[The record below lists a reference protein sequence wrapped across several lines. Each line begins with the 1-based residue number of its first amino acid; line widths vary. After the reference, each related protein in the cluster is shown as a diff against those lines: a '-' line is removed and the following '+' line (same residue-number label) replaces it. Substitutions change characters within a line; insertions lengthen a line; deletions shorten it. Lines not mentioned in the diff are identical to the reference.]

1 MSDDPQSPR
10 RQPPE
15 DEDRGRAREWSRLGQ
30 LAFEFLGYLLVLGY
44 VGWLL
49 DQRYGWNGRGL
60 FGGLMLG
67 LVAWIYRVLRV
78 TRNLF
83 K

>member
-1 MSDDPQSPR
+1 MSLERPSQRREPSDDD
-10 RQPPE
+10 
-15 DEDRGRAREWSRLGQ
+15 DEQRASEWQRMSQ
-30 LAFEFLGYLLVLGY
+30 LAFEFLGYLLILGY
-44 VGWLL
+44 AGWLL

-67 LVAWIYRVLRV
+67 LATWIYRVLRV
-78 TRNLF
+78 TRKLF